1 MQRELA
7 LHFGG
12 RAVLEFDQLALV
24 RGGGKLRRIQHSGIA
39 TLHMR
44 FEFFEAEV
52 DRIHIDDNVDGAGLR
67 FPVDDHSAGGF
78 VELAA
83 PHGHAAEM
91 IRFEAWMSVLRIYLV
106 SGRSGGRRS
115 DDSTS

>member
-12 RAVLEFDQLALV
+12 RPILEFEQLALV
-24 RGGGKLRRIQHSGIA
+24 GGGRKLRCIQHSGIA
-39 TLHMR
+39 TLHVG

-52 DRIHIDDNVDGAGLR
+52 DRVHIDDDVDGAALR
-67 FPVDDHSAGGF
+67 FPVDDYSPVACAQ
-78 VELAA
+78 LAA

-91 IRFEAWMSVLRIYLV
+91 IRFEAWMSV
-106 SGRSGGRRS
+106 
-115 DDSTS
+115 